1 MNTILNLFD
10 RYALAAISAIAV
22 AIMPL
27 AVFSLAPLAL

>member
-10 RYALAAISAIAV
+10 RYALAAIATIAV

-27 AVFSLAPLAL
+27 AAFSLAPLAI